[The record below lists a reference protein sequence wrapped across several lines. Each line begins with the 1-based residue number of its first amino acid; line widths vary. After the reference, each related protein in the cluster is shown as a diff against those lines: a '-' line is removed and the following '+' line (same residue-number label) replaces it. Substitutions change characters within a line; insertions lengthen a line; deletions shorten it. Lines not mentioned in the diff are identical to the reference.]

1 MHSKS
6 FIQIGVPRSS
16 ERAFDGA
23 AISAYS
29 QGPALHLWTPQS
41 LICEQGDNDLRDTSH
56 SNLTHTGRGPTL
68 AMVGHGEEEE
78 DQQVAKSG
86 IDFYSFIGFFVI
98 VQNLGEPGP
107 VVTSFAKHPGYGH
120 PFISDEKFHVTVNP
134 LFHQ

>member
-98 VQNLGEPGP
+98 VGTPDFL
-107 VVTSFAKHPGYGH
+107 SFSAFP
-120 PFISDEKFHVTVNP
+120 S
-134 LFHQ
+134 LFLF